1 MSKTKLILITK
12 ISVQLQT
19 WTNISFS
26 EVKEWKLN
34 ISFFKYIYQQTIRK
48 RKFTTM
54 EVCEAEAGSLKLTD
68 LPVELLLHILQF
80 LEVKFIT
87 EVLAEVSDIFR

>member
-1 MSKTKLILITK
+1 
-12 ISVQLQT
+12 
-19 WTNISFS
+19 
-26 EVKEWKLN
+26 
-34 ISFFKYIYQQTIRK
+34 
-48 RKFTTM
+48 M